1 MATMLS
7 TPLWLTGPAP
17 ARCGVWRIDLD
28 QPMTDALRAGLSPA
42 ELARKQRFVFARDRN
57 RFGIAHAALRELLA
71 QRTGRDGALIE
82 LTESP
87 LGKPMFATAG
97 PAGPAA
103 PHFNLSH
110 SQGLGVIALSD
121 DREVGVDVEVLRPM
135 SDRGAMARIYFTP
148 AEQAAL
154 ERLETR
160 DALSAERAFFVCW
173 TRKEACLKALGLGLQ
188 LPTDSFEVGVDA
200 LSGEACELDIET
212 LEGVERLRL
221 QSFTCGLD
229 GVGALA
235 LRIPRDPPFSDSA
248 CADGTH
254 APKNDPA

>member
-42 ELARKQRFVFARDRN
+42 ERARKQRFVFARDRN

-71 QRTGRDGALIE
+71 QRTGLDGALIE
-82 LTESP
+82 LTEGP
-87 LGKPMFATAG
+87 LGKPMLAVAG
-97 PAGPAA
+97 

-110 SQGLGVIALSD
+110 SQGLGVIAMSD
-121 DREVGVDVEVLRPM
+121 DREVGIDVEVLRPM
-135 SDRGAMARIYFTP
+135 SDRVLMARTYFTP
-148 AEQAAL
+148 TEQAAL
-154 ERLETR
+154 EHLEAR

-188 LPTDSFEVGVDA
+188 LATDGFEVGIDA
-200 LSGEACELDIET
+200 LSGDACELDVET
-212 LEGVERLRL
+212 LDGVERLRL

-235 LRIPRDPPFSDSA
+235 LRIPRVPTLSEPA
-248 CADGTH
+248 CTDGAH
-254 APKNDPA
+254 APKNDLA